1 MLAMQLHQAQP
12 SPSTE
17 LRRHN
22 MANTYKALSTTTV
35 GAGGA
40 ATISFTNIPQTYTDL
55 LLKVSARDSRTSNQ
69 YGSLDVTFNGSPTY
83 SGRILYADGSTVGS
97 TTATTNWLY
106 GNTSISTSNTF
117 SNCEMYIPNYTS
129 SNNKSISSDVAVE
142 HNASS
147 SNSLDLIA
155 GLATLTSA
163 ITSITITPSSG
174 TLSQYSTATL
184 YGIKNS

>member
-1 MLAMQLHQAQP
+1 MP
-12 SPSTE
+12 T
-17 LRRHN
+17 
-22 MANTYKALSTTTV
+22 TYKAIATVTV
-35 GAGGA
+35 GSGGA
-40 ATISFTNIPQTYTDL
+40 ANITFSSIPATYTDL
-55 LLKVSARDSRTSNQ
+55 VVKVSTRDSRTSNQ